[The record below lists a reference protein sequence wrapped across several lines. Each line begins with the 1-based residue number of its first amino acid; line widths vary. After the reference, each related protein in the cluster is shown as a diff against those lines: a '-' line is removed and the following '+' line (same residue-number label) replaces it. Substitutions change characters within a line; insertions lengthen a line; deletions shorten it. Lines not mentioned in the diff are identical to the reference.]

1 MNIGK
6 HASMF
11 QSLSVFCHYCF
22 SLFYHRYS
30 NNPPFIC
37 IIELNVVFPTS
48 ETDQRAHHE
57 GEHEDGEP
65 SGQHEEEPRSADHSM
80 YGSDVVFL

>member
-1 MNIGK
+1 MNVGK
-6 HASMF
+6 PGADHA
-11 QSLSVFCHYCF
+11 
-22 SLFYHRYS
+22 
-30 NNPPFIC
+30 NNPHCVHIT
-37 IIELNVVFPTS
+37 ERNVVFSAS

-80 YGSDVVFL
+80 YGSDVLLY